1 MRAER
6 PRALQS
12 EGPAQQ
18 RARKVNAL
26 IRNLSWPCVHRVR
39 EVEVADWTFEKPV
52 PVILVTRPV

>member
-12 EGPAQQ
+12 EGPAPP
-18 RARKVNAL
+18 RASKVNAL
-26 IRNLSWPCVHRVR
+26 ILNGSWPCVHGVWQG
-39 EVEVADWTFEKPV
+39 EVADWTFEKPV